1 MSQEINEMLGGRMSN
16 QDEDE
21 VEDELAAME
30 REVVGV
36 PSLPNTP
43 SGLQLEEAQEEEM
56 PAVPQEVPASK
67 VKNRNPEP
75 IAA

>member
-1 MSQEINEMLGGRMSN
+1 MQEINDMLGSKMSN

-36 PSLPNTP
+36 PALPDAP
-43 SGLQLEEAQEEEM
+43 SGVSEDM
-56 PAVPQEVPASK
+56 PEVPSEEVPARK
-67 VKNRNPEP
+67 VREKAREP
-75 IAA
+75 MAA

>member
-1 MSQEINEMLGGRMSN
+1 MLGGKMSN

-21 VEDELAAME
+21 VEDELEAME

-36 PSLPNTP
+36 PSLPDAP
-43 SGLQLEEAQEEEM
+43 SVIAEDM
-56 PAVPQEVPASK
+56 PDAPQETPAEK
-67 VKNRNPEP
+67 AKRRRKERAAREQAAEP